1 MHLRPYQ
8 QLAVA
13 AVEDHFTK
21 FGTDLPP
28 VVVMPTGSGKTPVIA
43 TLCRNWVREGKRVL
57 VLAHVRELLQQAV
70 EKLHV
75 VDPALHV
82 GVCCAGLGRKQT
94 RTPIVVASV
103 QTACRISKRFGPF
116 DRVIIDEAHRVSAQD
131 GTTYLALLNSQR
143 QLNANIQ
150 LLGLTATP
158 FRLDSGPI
166 CGPEQIFGA
175 VCYEVGVRQLID
187 DGYLSPLV
195 TRVGD
200 ASVDTSSI
208 RINAGE
214 FVQREAQAAM
224 GRDDRVRAACAEI
237 VAASVGRRGILIFC
251 TGVEHAEK
259 VVAELRNRHAVE
271 CGLVT
276 GAMASGARDRVIG
289 RFRKGDL
296 RFLANVGVLTTGFDA
311 PHVDLVALLRPTF
324 SPGLYSQMVGRGF
337 RLAPGKSDCVVLDF
351 GGNIARHGP
360 VDAVWADLP
369 RHLDGDAP
377 SKVCPD
383 CGERVAAGYRRCP
396 ACGYEFVFLGNV
408 HDDKPGD
415 GSIVSDVDGPLLPH
429 QYIVRD
435 VKYQW
440 YLPRDRGDGRKR
452 RPCLKVSYCCEG
464 DREFRE
470 WVCFEQP
477 AKSFARLAA
486 VQWWTLRAHLPVPAT
501 ASDAVAIAH
510 EGLLRAPA
518 RITVRYEAGS
528 LFPRITNPLFART
541 PVLAA
546 GGAQ

>member
-13 AVEDHFTK
+13 AVEDHFAK
-21 FGTDLPP
+21 FGIDLPP

-70 EKLHV
+70 DKLHA
-75 VDPALHV
+75 VDPSLHV

-103 QTACRISKRFGPF
+103 QTAYRISQRFGPF

-158 FRLDSGPI
+158 FRLDSGPL
-166 CGPEQIFGA
+166 CGPDQVFGA
-175 VCYEVGVRQLID
+175 VCFEVGVRQLID

-200 ASVDTSSI
+200 ASVDTSGI
-208 RINAGE
+208 RVNGGE
-214 FVQREAQAAM
+214 FVQREAQAVM
-224 GRDDRVRAACAEI
+224 GRDDRVQAACAEI
-237 VAASVGRRGILIFC
+237 VSASVGRRGVLIFC
-251 TGVEHAEK
+251 TGIEHAEK
-259 VVAELRNRHAVE
+259 VVAELRDRHHIE

-276 GAMASGARDRVIG
+276 GAMASSARDRVIG

-337 RLAPGKSDCVVLDF
+337 RLAPGKNDCLVLDF

-396 ACGYEFVFLGNV
+396 ACGHEFVFLGNV

-415 GSIVSDVDGPLLPH
+415 GSIVSDVDGPLLPD

-435 VKYQW
+435 VQYQW

-486 VQWWTLRAHLPVPAT
+486 VQWWALRTHLPVPAT
-501 ASDAVAIAH
+501 ASDAVALARD
-510 EGLLRAPA
+510 GLLRAPA
-518 RITVRYEAGS
+518 RITVRWEAGS
-528 LFPRITNPLFART
+528 QFPRITNPLFARM